1 MSFCIIFC
9 WPIRCNFFREGP
21 AAHVGKNMSKSLG
34 SVAGKEQIRVTNSLI
49 KRCFGDLYDELDEKF
64 QSPGCTFKGERPL
77 FGMIFEG
84 SLRNFCWYSWTWS
97 SYIGIHCRHEFKSF
111 LFPYFFPPVFRMFTA
126 NLRQMRTEIQNSLD
140 NDGDYDD
147 DDEVGTESR
156 QFDVVDIEPV
166 DLSHLGTLNSTER
179 PWHRFWRCNIAPTIV
194 QSQLC
199 ASQRMTQ

>member
-1 MSFCIIFC
+1 
-9 WPIRCNFFREGP
+9 
-21 AAHVGKNMSKSLG
+21 
-34 SVAGKEQIRVTNSLI
+34 
-49 KRCFGDLYDELDEKF
+49 
-64 QSPGCTFKGERPL
+64 
-77 FGMIFEG
+77 
-84 SLRNFCWYSWTWS
+84 
-97 SYIGIHCRHEFKSF
+97 
-111 LFPYFFPPVFRMFTA
+111 
-126 NLRQMRTEIQNSLD
+126 MRTEIQNSLD